1 MRMITRLARQLH
13 RLLFQTQDLG
23 SRLLLIMV
31 GGAVVL
37 AGLLS
42 TVTATA
48 LFDARNQSLTT
59 AATALEI
66 QGSSYLKLL
75 VDQNTSVNNSELAS
89 ITTQGLVAT
98 EAIVLNS
105 QRQISSTTDLRII
118 QLTRLDTGALIDAHA
133 PRISN
138 IYVSA
143 QASPAAVTNDLRH
156 VALLDAIF
164 AGQHQASRHIRSLTF
179 VGASGLVQTY
189 PARTAWLRT
198 PRHDQALLTRFAGGE
213 HRPIWLQPY
222 QRADEAG
229 LLTTVL
235 VPIYIDSTTLHGLIA
250 IDVSLTF
257 LTRNL
262 QDLLPTSESSAFLID
277 QQRTLIAASPGA
289 LARLAPSLPAQS
301 AQLPLT
307 HTISISQ
314 TVSADLDRGIDNML
328 YSPEQLP
335 RLTRITDQ
343 VMIGNQRFFLA
354 YAPILETGWVL
365 GLLTPI
371 NQLTIRAHDVSGVIV
386 DTNRSVMLVLLSSA
400 IIFTLLAIIM
410 ALYLTRRLTRPLTQL
425 TNAAVAIGQGDY
437 QQTLP
442 VQSHDEFGRVAA
454 AFNSMTRS
462 IQHADEAL
470 RESEERYR
478 LITERSSDLIGMLDL
493 LGQYIY
499 ASPSYEHMLGYQPA
513 DLIGTLGIALI
524 HPDDQ
529 PAAQSRWERL
539 SQGNTTSQ
547 LMVRYHHTNESWCWI
562 DAQCTPMAYAG
573 NQYILVVGRDVTE
586 RKRLES
592 QLLQSQKM
600 ESIGRLAG
608 GVAHDFN
615 NLLTAILGYADL
627 SLDALAPDDSVR
639 ADLEEIRKAAERAT
653 TLTRQLLTFARKQ
666 IIAPR
671 TLNLND
677 LIDDME
683 KLLHR
688 LIGEHIELVTRLSAD
703 LDMVK
708 VDLGQIEQ
716 VLVNMA
722 VNARD
727 AMPDGG
733 KLTIETGNIFLD
745 ADYAREHLDVTV
757 GAYVLLAISDTGSG
771 MDETTRTHL
780 FEPFFTTKAPGY
792 GTGLGLA
799 TCYGI
804 IKQHGGSIWVYS
816 EPDHGTS
823 FKIYLPRVLES
834 AEDPAEQSVG
844 RALPQGHE
852 TILLVE
858 DEDAV
863 RSLAGRALRDL
874 GYTVLEASNGV
885 AALQLFDPPPGPT
898 IDLLLTD
905 IVMPQMGGLQLAPQ
919 ITALCPAAKVLYMSG
934 YTENGIVH
942 HNRLH
947 AGASLLQKPFSLVLL
962 ANRVR
967 AVLDAEASS

>member
-1 MRMITRLARQLH
+1 MRSHKTPS
-13 RLLFQTQDLG
+13 RLLQRLLLQSQDLG
-23 SRLLLIMV
+23 TRLFLMMV

-42 TVTATA
+42 AVTTTA
-48 LFDARNQSLTT
+48 LFEARSQALTT
-59 AATALEI
+59 AATGLEV

-75 VDQNTSVNNSELAS
+75 VDQNTSMTNKELMAN
-89 ITTQGLVAT
+89 TNHGLVVAQ
-98 EAIVLNS
+98 AIVLNTAHHTPS
-105 QRQISSTTDLRII
+105 PADLQQA
-118 QLTRLDTGALIDAHA
+118 QLTRIDTGALIDTRAE
-133 PRISN
+133 RICN
-138 IYVSA
+138 IYVPA
-143 QASPAAVTNDLRH
+143 QADPTAVAIDLRH
-156 VALLDAIF
+156 AALLDAIF
-164 AGQHQASRHIRSLTF
+164 TGQYQASRSIRSLSF

-189 PARTAWLRT
+189 PARPAWSLT
-198 PRHDQALLTRFAGGE
+198 PRHDQGLLAYFASGA
-213 HRPIWLQPY
+213 RQPIWLQPY
-222 QRADEAG
+222 QHPDEAG
-229 LLTTVL
+229 LMTTVI
-235 VPIYIDSTTLHGLIA
+235 VPIYADATTLHGVIA
-250 IDVSLTF
+250 IDVSLAF
-257 LTRNL
+257 LTLNL
-262 QDLLPTSESSAFLID
+262 EDLLPTSQSSAFLID
-277 QQRTLIAASPGA
+277 DQRTLIAASRGS
-289 LARLAPSLPAQS
+289 LARLAPTLPSHS

-307 HTISISQ
+307 HTLTISQ

-328 YSPEQLP
+328 YSPEKLP
-335 RLTRITDQ
+335 RLSMITDR
-343 VMIGNQRFFLA
+343 VMIGDQPFFLA

-386 DTNRSVMLVLLSSA
+386 DTNQTVMLVLLSSA
-400 IIFTLLAIIM
+400 IAFSLLA
-410 ALYLTRRLTRPLTQL
+410 AVVSLYLTRRLTRPLTHL

-442 VQSHDEFGRVAA
+442 VESNDEFGRMAA
-454 AFNSMTRS
+454 VFNTMTQS
-462 IQHADEAL
+462 IRQADEAL

-478 LITERSSDLIGMLDL
+478 LITERSSDLIALLDVDGRFIYVSPSYDPMLGYRPGDL
-493 LGQYIY
+493 LG
-499 ASPSYEHMLGYQPA
+499 SLGM
-513 DLIGTLGIALI
+513 ALI

-529 PAAQSRWERL
+529 AAAQSSWSRL
-539 SQGNTTSQ
+539 INDNASSELT
-547 LMVRYHHTNESWCWI
+547 VRYRHANSSWCWI

-573 NQYILVVGRDVTE
+573 QQYMLTVGRDITD
-586 RKRLES
+586 RKRLED

-627 SLDALAPDDSVR
+627 SLDALDPEDSVR
-639 ADLEEIRKAAERAT
+639 ADLEEIRKAADRAT

-671 TLNLND
+671 TLNLNH
-677 LIDDME
+677 LIDDLE

-703 LDMVK
+703 LDLVK
-708 VDLGQIEQ
+708 VDPGQLEQ
-716 VLVNMA
+716 VLVNLA

-727 AMPDGG
+727 AMPEGG
-733 KLTIETGNIFLD
+733 KLTIETANVILD
-745 ADYAREHLDVTV
+745 EDYVRDHFDVAV
-757 GAYVLLAISDTGSG
+757 GAYVLLAISDTGIG
-771 MDETTRTHL
+771 MDETIRTHL

-816 EPDHGTS
+816 EPNQGTS
-823 FKIYLPRVLES
+823 FKIYLPRVQE
-834 AEDPAEQSVG
+834 
-844 RALPQGHE
+844 RADQAPEEIVRGILPQGDE

-863 RSLAGRALRDL
+863 RSLAGRVLRDL

-885 AALQLFDPPPGPT
+885 TALQLFQALPAPT

-905 IVMPQMGGLQLAPQ
+905 VVMPQMGGLPLALQ
-919 ITALCPAAKVLYMSG
+919 ITALCPAVKVLYMSG

-942 HNRLH
+942 HGRLH
-947 AGASLLQKPFSLVLL
+947 SGANLLQKPFSLVLL
-962 ANRVR
+962 AKRVR
-967 AVLDAEASS
+967 EVLDG